1 MSNNYVIYHLHSDLS
16 NGVTNIDSV
25 TKFQEYINAAQECGM
40 KAMAFSEHGSVFEWW
55 HKKKAIE
62 DAGMK
67 YIHAVEAYLTE
78 TLDEK
83 IRDNYHCVLIAK
95 NYEGFKELNKLV
107 SRSFNRKDNHFYYVP
122 RISFQELFET
132 SDNILFT
139 TACIGGVLHKAEQTT
154 KDKFL
159 AFMSANKH
167 RCFFEIGHHMDEK
180 QVEYNRYLKRLSE
193 EYGIPLIAGTDT
205 HVLNEEH
212 EKGRTILQISKNIRF
227 EGEDKWDLKFH
238 DYQTLVDSYKAQ
250 GSLSSEDYLCAIEN
264 TNRMADMVEPFTLD
278 RNTKYPHIYDN
289 PKETFRQKIMDAKD
303 AHPYIKQRYSEEEI
317 NRVIEEE
324 FNVYEKTQSIDF
336 MLLQTYLREW
346 ETANGIQCGYG
357 RGSVSGSMI
366 AYILG
371 ITRMDSLKFNLNF
384 FRFMNPSRVTNADID
399 TDYGGKDRDKV
410 KAFLLKDHLGLEQ
423 IRSSEIITF
432 NTIALKGAIRDVVR
446 ALYKNPDE
454 TGSPLYDGENTNYM
468 QIANYICDN
477 VESNEEKVRK
487 EYPKVFS
494 YVDIINGTIVSIGT
508 HPSGC
513 LVSDLDIEEMVGM
526 CSIST
531 SDYPVSMINMKELDD
546 LMYVKL
552 DILGLDNIGVI
563 NETCKILG
571 IDRLDPDNVD
581 LDDEAVWRSIRD
593 DTTLI
598 FQWESNSAQA
608 YLKKFMSEKTIAKAK
623 EVNKDFSYIKWLSFG
638 NGLIRPGCA
647 SFRDDIANGNVNVT
661 GFKEL
666 DDLMYVKLD
675 ILGLDNIGV
684 INETCKILGIDR
696 LDPDNVDLDDEAV
709 WRSIRDDTTLIFQ
722 WESNSAQAYLK
733 KFMSEKTITKAKEV
747 NKDFSYIKWLSF
759 GNGLIRP
766 GCASFR
772 DDIAN
777 GNVNITGFKELDET
791 LAMTFGRITMQEDIM
806 RFCKKF
812 CGYSDAES
820 DTVRRGIAKKK
831 GTASFISEIHD
842 RFLEYSNRV
851 YGVPTEKLDEIFPP
865 IKQGILD
872 ASDYAFSWN
881 HSDAYSLVGYI
892 CGYLRYYHPIEF
904 ITAALNI
911 FKDNADK
918 TAAIVKYAKK
928 AGIKITSPKFGYSKS
943 DYFFVKEKNVIAK
956 GLSSV
961 KFMSESI
968 ANELFDL
975 SQRNKYTYFI
985 DLLNDINLYTTV
997 NSRQIDIL
1005 IKIDYFSDFGNQRE
1019 LLRIYDIFE
1028 MFKKGTAKQIKKE
1041 VIANS
1046 PLDTIVKKY
1055 SSDKTKSGVESKSYT
1070 LLDIQ
1075 TIMRESEQM
1084 IKDTHMPD
1092 LSDILKVKNF
1102 SDIMGYTGYVSGNE
1116 QDRRKLF
1123 IKEVYPLKRKKDGV
1137 QFGYS
1142 VVTQSIGSG
1151 VESRFTVF
1159 NKLYNDDP
1167 IKKDDIILCSSF
1179 EREGAYFKLT
1189 GYSHIYE

>member
-159 AFMSANKH
+159 AFMLANKH

-180 QVEYNRYLKRLSE
+180 QVEYNRYLKQLSE

-666 DDLMYVKLD
+666 D
-675 ILGLDNIGV
+675 
-684 INETCKILGIDR
+684 
-696 LDPDNVDLDDEAV
+696 
-709 WRSIRDDTTLIFQ
+709 
-722 WESNSAQAYLK
+722 
-733 KFMSEKTITKAKEV
+733 
-747 NKDFSYIKWLSF
+747 
-759 GNGLIRP
+759 
-766 GCASFR
+766 
-772 DDIAN
+772 
-777 GNVNITGFKELDET
+777 ET

-1055 SSDKTKSGVESKSYT
+1055 SSDKTKSGAESKSYT

>member
-1 MSNNYVIYHLHSDLS
+1 MSDNYVVYHLHSDLS

-25 TKFQEYINAAQECGM
+25 TKFQEYIDAAKECGM

-55 HKKKAIE
+55 HKKCAIE
-62 DAGMK
+62 KAGMK
-67 YIHAVEAYLTE
+67 YIHAAEVYLTE
-78 TLDEK
+78 SLDEK

-95 NYEGFKELNKLV
+95 NFEGFKELNKLV
-107 SRSFNRKDNHFYYVP
+107 SQSFNRKDNHFYYVP
-122 RISFQELFET
+122 RISFEELFNT
-132 SDNILFT
+132 SENIIFT
-139 TACIGGVLHKAEQTT
+139 TACVGGVMHKANETVRS
-154 KDKFL
+154 KFL
-159 AFMSANKH
+159 KFMCQHKD
-167 RCFFEIGHHMDEK
+167 RCFFEVGHHIDEK
-180 QVEYNRYLKRLSE
+180 QVQYNQYLKKLSD

-205 HVLNEEH
+205 HVLNEVH
-212 EKGRTILQISKNIRF
+212 EKGRSILQRSKNIYF

-238 DYQTLVDSYKAQ
+238 SFPELVEAYKLQ
-250 GSLSSEDYLCAIEN
+250 GSLSKEDYMRAISN
-264 TNRMADMVEPFTLD
+264 TNLLADMVEEFTLD
-278 RNTKYPHIYDN
+278 TNTKYPHIYDN
-289 PKETFRQKIMDAKD
+289 PKETFRQKVMEAK
-303 AHPYIKQRYSEEEI
+303 AKNPYIKERYTEERI
-317 NRVIEEE
+317 NKVIEEE
-324 FNVYEKTQSIDF
+324 FEVYEKTQSIDF

-371 ITRMDSLKFNLNF
+371 ITKMDSLKFDLNF

-399 TDYGGKDRDKV
+399 TDYSGKDRDTV
-410 KAFLLKDHLGLEQ
+410 KQFLLRDKMNLPG
-423 IRSSEIITF
+423 IRSAEIITF
-432 NTIALKGAIRDVVR
+432 NTIAMKGAIKDVCR
-446 ALYKNPDE
+446 ALNVPLDE
-454 TGSPLYDGENTNYM
+454 AQQL
-468 QIANYICDN
+468 
-477 VESNEEKVRK
+477 SNAVFQNDKKQWEIDDKWRS
-487 EYPKVFS
+487 EYPEVFT
-494 YVDIINGTIVSIGT
+494 YVDIVDGTIVSIGT
-508 HPSGC
+508 HPSGV
-513 LVSDLDIEEMVGM
+513 LISDLPIDETVGL

-581 LDDEAVWRSIRD
+581 LDDEAVWKSIRD

-608 YLKKFMSEKTIAKAK
+608 YLKKFMSDKTIA
-623 EVNKDFSYIKWLSFG
+623 
-638 NGLIRPGCA
+638 
-647 SFRDDIANGNVNVT
+647 
-661 GFKEL
+661 
-666 DDLMYVKLD
+666 
-675 ILGLDNIGV
+675 
-684 INETCKILGIDR
+684 
-696 LDPDNVDLDDEAV
+696 
-709 WRSIRDDTTLIFQ
+709 
-722 WESNSAQAYLK
+722 
-733 KFMSEKTITKAKEV
+733 KAKEV

-777 GNVNITGFKELDET
+777 GNVNITGFKELDDA

-806 RFCKKF
+806 RFCKNF

-831 GTASFISEIHD
+831 GTEQFIGEIHD
-842 RFLEYSNRV
+842 RFLNFSNTTFNV
-851 YGVPTEKLDEIFPP
+851 LTEKLEEIFPP

-881 HSDAYSLVGYI
+881 HSDAYSLIGYI

-911 FKDNADK
+911 FKDNAEK
-918 TAAIVKYAKK
+918 TASIVKYAKK

-943 DYFFVKEKNVIAK
+943 DYFFMKEENVIAK

-961 KFMSESI
+961 KYMSASI
-968 ANELFDL
+968 ADELYEL
-975 SQRNKYTYFI
+975 SKKNTYTHFI
-985 DLLNDINLYTTV
+985 DLLSDINSYTAV

-1005 IKIDYFSDFGNQRE
+1005 IKIDYFSKFGNQRE
-1019 LLRIYDIFE
+1019 LLRICDIFE
-1028 MFKKGTAKQIKKE
+1028 LFKKGTAKQIKKE
-1041 VIANS
+1041 SIKDS
-1046 PLDTIVKKY
+1046 PIDTIVKKY
-1055 SSDKTKSGVESKSYT
+1055 SNDKTKSGAESKSYI
-1070 LLDIQ
+1070 LLDIPA
-1075 TIMRESEQM
+1075 IMRECEQM
-1084 IKDTHMPD
+1084 IKETGMPD
-1092 LSDILKVKNF
+1092 LSDLLKVRNF
-1102 SDIMGYTGYVSGNE
+1102 ADIMGYTGYVSGKE
-1116 QDRRKLF
+1116 EDRRKLY

-1142 VVTQSIGSG
+1142 VITQSIGSG

-1159 NKLYNDDP
+1159 NRVFNNDP
-1167 IKKDDIILCSSF
+1167 IQKDDVILCTGY
-1179 EREGAYFKLT
+1179 ERDGAYFTMT
-1189 GYSHIYE
+1189 GYTHIYA